1 MVNIKIPAEEYDLSF
16 SRSSGTGG
24 QNVNKVNTKATLKWN
39 ALHSPSLPPAVR
51 ERFIAKYGK
60 RLNEAGVLT
69 LTSQAFRTQHLN
81 ISDVVN
87 KLHEMIESIAT
98 PPKIRRPTK
107 PTKSSVRERIKVK
120 KAHGDKKKNRS
131 KVSFD

>member
-1 MVNIKIPAEEYDLSF
+1 MANIKIPAIEYDLSF

-39 ALHSPSLPPAVR
+39 ALTSPSLKADVR

-60 RLNEAGVLT
+60 RLNEEGVLT

-81 ISDVVN
+81 ISDVIN
-87 KLHEMIESIAT
+87 KLHEMIASVAVA
-98 PPKIRRPTK
+98 PKIRKATK

-120 KAHGDKKKNRS
+120 KAHGDKKKSRS
-131 KVSFD
+131 KISFD